1 MTREGYEK
9 AVLAFM
15 IIAAIAEI
23 VTIIWALVIPKAA
36 PRHYFLAPILAL
48 IAAIALGV
56 AFIVYAAKNGNDV
69 RYLPSATGTLNANHH
84 VGYSFWL
91 AVVAFIFMI
100 LATLLGFAATKRHN
114 DELRPATKVFFSKI
128 CELSSEMFYDGLLE
142 CATEEVANRT
152 IERFDEE
159 MDNNGGKE
167 EILPRDLKNLI
178 LSSDISDSVIFI
190 DTLSRSS
197 ESDSFAQ
204 LMSSTSSKCNKGEV
218 DIISRLCQIYLSAG
232 FSSSSIGAMSTYRNQ
247 VDELRKGTLP
257 SSIETNTV
265 DQYQGRDKDIILISL
280 VHTSASDS
288 DYCNES
294 LLSERRVNVALTRAK
309 KKLII
314 VGCMESLSAF
324 PLMKKM
330 IAKIGNVYKFYA

>member
-1 MTREGYEK
+1 MAPRDILCKKTFTSFKFKFVKMVSSTGIKAAFITCTVIALILTLVSLFTPAWRSYETANSPSFGLVSYDCGENQNQLVQQDCNRWWNTREGYEK

-114 DELRPATKVFFSKI
+114 DELRPA
-128 CELSSEMFYDGLLE
+128 LSL
-142 CATEEVANRT
+142 N
-152 IERFDEE
+152 
-159 MDNNGGKE
+159 
-167 EILPRDLKNLI
+167 
-178 LSSDISDSVIFI
+178 
-190 DTLSRSS
+190 
-197 ESDSFAQ
+197 
-204 LMSSTSSKCNKGEV
+204 
-218 DIISRLCQIYLSAG
+218 
-232 FSSSSIGAMSTYRNQ
+232 
-247 VDELRKGTLP
+247 
-257 SSIETNTV
+257 
-265 DQYQGRDKDIILISL
+265 
-280 VHTSASDS
+280 
-288 DYCNES
+288 
-294 LLSERRVNVALTRAK
+294 
-309 KKLII
+309 KKLPLQLIKQMLLNVI
-314 VGCMESLSAF
+314 TTSFTYANTHFVSL
-324 PLMKKM
+324 PLL
-330 IAKIGNVYKFYA
+330 F